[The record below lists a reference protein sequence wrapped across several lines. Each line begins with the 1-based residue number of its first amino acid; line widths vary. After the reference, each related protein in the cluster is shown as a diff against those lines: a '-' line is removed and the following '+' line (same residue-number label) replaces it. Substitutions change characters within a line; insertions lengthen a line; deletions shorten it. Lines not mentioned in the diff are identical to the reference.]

1 MKTMKMW
8 CLTIRIKK
16 NDSAKGKRVHNLI
29 LDVLKKGKISG
40 ATVWTGVGGYGK
52 RGKSDIQIEGITIN
66 MPLVIEVIDE
76 LEKLESVLVQIKE
89 LVDDNGIITLHEVG
103 VI

>member
-16 NDSAKGKRVHNLI
+16 NDSAKGKRTHNLI

-40 ATVWTGVGGYGK
+40 ATVWTGVAGYGK

-66 MPLVIEVIDE
+66 MPLMIEVIDE
-76 LEKLESVLVQIKE
+76 LEKIESVLPQIKE
-89 LVDDNGIITLHEVG
+89 LVNDNGMVTLHEVG
-103 VI
+103 VL